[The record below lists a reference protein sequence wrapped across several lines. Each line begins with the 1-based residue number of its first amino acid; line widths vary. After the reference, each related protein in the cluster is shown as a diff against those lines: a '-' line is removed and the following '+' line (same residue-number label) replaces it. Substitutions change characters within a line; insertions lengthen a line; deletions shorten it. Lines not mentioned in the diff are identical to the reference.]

1 MKTTH
6 VTTLSALAFAALF
19 ASCAK
24 KEVAAP
30 PPPPPPP
37 VVETPV
43 VTPPPPPPPPPPDTN
58 AIRRER
64 LQGLMSQVLKP
75 IYFDLDQSSI
85 KPEGKVILKSV
96 GDLLKTYSELSVTVE
111 GNCDERGSTEYNQA
125 LGERRANAAV
135 AWLKSYGVKAAQIKG
150 VSYGEERPAA
160 QGSDESAWSQNRR
173 DELPGQIR

>member
-1 MKTTH
+1 MKNTH
-6 VTTLSALAFAALF
+6 IATLSALAFAAIF
-19 ASCAK
+19 AGCAK
-24 KEVAAP
+24 KEVVVPP

-37 VVETPV
+37 VVDTV
-43 VTPPPPPPPPPPDTN
+43 VPPPPPPPPPPPDTN

-75 IYFDLDQSSI
+75 IYFDLDQSTI
-85 KPEGKVILKSV
+85 KAEGKAILKNV
-96 GDLLKTYSELSVTVE
+96 GDLLKAYPELSVTVE

-135 AWLKSYGVKAAQIKG
+135 AWLKSYGVNPSQFSG

-160 QGSDESAWSQNRR
+160 QGSDESAWAQNRR